1 MLTPW
6 VVRSLS
12 KLEAIRKQ
20 YGQTKS
26 DQTSRRTV
34 IGVSCIREGQPGF
47 YLLPALNPSP
57 IVPRNQEV

>member
-34 IGVSCIREGQPGF
+34 IGVSCIREGQPG
-47 YLLPALNPSP
+47 LLPSLKLSP
-57 IVPRNQEV
+57 IVPRNREV